1 MGNAATQTSG
11 LAMDFDLALDA
22 TQVLGQRVS
31 TSQRKRLLAYLSLI
45 EKWNKVFNLTAVRDP
60 QEMLTHHLLD
70 CVCAISEMDGLA
82 LNQTANQPISNL
94 VDVGSG
100 AGLPGVALA
109 ILWPHCTVYC
119 VDSVGKKAA
128 FINQVRAE
136 LSLPNLI
143 GHHGRIEDFTLP
155 INGKPFPESPDL
167 ITCRAYASLALFI
180 KSSTHLLS
188 AATTLV
194 AMKAK
199 RSLIDEELNEARV
212 LCNELGLTEKIVPVQ
227 VPGINA
233 ERHLVL
239 LTRQTN

>member
-1 MGNAATQTSG
+1 MNSVLTNDSALATE
-11 LAMDFDLALDA
+11 FDLVLDA
-22 TQVLGQRVS
+22 TQSLSQTAS
-31 TSQRKRLLAYLSLI
+31 AFQRKQLLAYLSLI
-45 EKWNKVFNLTAVRDP
+45 HKWNKVFNLTAVRDP

-70 CVCAISEMDGLA
+70 CVCAISAMSHLGLNLA
-82 LNQTANQPISNL
+82 ADKPITNL

-109 ILWPHCTVYC
+109 ILWPTCRVYC

-136 LSLPNLI
+136 LSLPNLV
-143 GHHGRIEDFTLP
+143 GHHGRIEDFALP
-155 INGKPFPESPDL
+155 EETKQFPDI

-180 KSSTHLLS
+180 ASSRHLLGTS
-188 AATTLV
+188 TTMV

-199 RSLIDEELNEARV
+199 RSLIDD
-212 LCNELGLTEKIVPVQ
+212 ELGASSELSKEVGLTHRIVPVQ
-227 VPGINA
+227 VPRIEA

-239 LTRQTN
+239 LTRNPSKDN